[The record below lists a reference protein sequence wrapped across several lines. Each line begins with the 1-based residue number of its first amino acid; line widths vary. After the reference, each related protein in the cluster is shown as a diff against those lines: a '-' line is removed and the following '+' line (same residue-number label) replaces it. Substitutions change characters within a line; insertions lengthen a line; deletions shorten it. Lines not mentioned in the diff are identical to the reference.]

1 MEGHLIPS
9 ISMVDT
15 LGGQS
20 PDVLPGEHPNVDL
33 LSGLVVTVVVIPAA
47 RRLAPPVLHLPPSP
61 PLKEPPLVVVV
72 VPTGVELSVCVE
84 ILAVRVQ
91 AALPVSAVV
100 EADRVDGEVAH
111 VVQTGAPGSVQS
123 HQLIVP
129 TGLPA
134 LRAELQSPP
143 SVGPLALPA
152 PQRRQSGLIMIY
164 PVQPGKKRN

>member
-47 RRLAPPVLHLPPSP
+47 RRLAPPVLHLPPP
-61 PLKEPPLVVVV
+61 PALKEPPLVVVV

-111 VVQTGAPGSVQS
+111 VVHPGARGPVQTD
-123 HQLIVP
+123 HLIVP
-129 TGLPA
+129 TTLPT
-134 LRAELQSPP
+134 RGAELCSPP
-143 SVGPLALPA
+143 GVGPLTLSGG
-152 PQRRQSGLIMIY
+152 QRRH
-164 PVQPGKKRN
+164 